1 MKLVRLPV
9 LAIGL
14 IGTVLALAGCNHVLE
29 GTYQGWVEAD
39 LVFVGP
45 DETGR
50 IEMLS
55 VREGEAVTQGAP
67 LFTVDAD
74 LQQAD
79 VAQNEATLANA
90 RQAFERAQQLV
101 KTGAGTQK
109 AFDDA
114 HAAQPILIAGTM
126 SNLNIRLDQTEAVA
140 ATSYVFT
147 VRKDATTATMAD
159 TTLTCTV
166 SGATGTSC
174 SDTRHSVVCLST
186 DLVDLKMAPTG
197 TPTDHINVSWL
208 VKFVPS

>member
-1 MKLVRLPV
+1 MPAAAAASGSIL
-9 LAIGL
+9 G
-14 IGTVLALAGCNHVLE
+14 GG
-29 GTYQGWVEAD
+29 G
-39 LVFVGP
+39 
-45 DETGR
+45 ETQKATT
-50 IEMLS
+50 LF
-55 VREGEAVTQGAP
+55 AP
-67 LFTVDAD
+67 LFGTGFGGA
-74 LQQAD
+74 
-79 VAQNEATLANA
+79 ATS
-90 RQAFERAQQLV
+90 
-101 KTGAGTQK
+101 G
-109 AFDDA
+109 FDDA

-147 VRKDATTATMAD
+147 VRKGATTATMAD

-174 SDTRHSVVCLST
+174 SDTRHSVVFLST